1 MTKDFRI
8 ILRIEDK
15 THSDL
20 LNLAAKYDRTI
31 SWIVRKAIGKLIH
44 SSKRKGFRL

>member
-31 SWIVRKAIGKLIH
+31 SWIVRTAIKRFIQ
-44 SSKRKGFRL
+44 SSKRKDFRL